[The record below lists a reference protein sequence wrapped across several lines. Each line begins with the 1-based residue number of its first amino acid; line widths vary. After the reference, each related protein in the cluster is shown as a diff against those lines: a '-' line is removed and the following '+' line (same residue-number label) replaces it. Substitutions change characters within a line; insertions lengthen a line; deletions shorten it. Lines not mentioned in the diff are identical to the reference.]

1 MAKEEKIKDMSGN
14 VISKIWFRA
23 YTGAEFYA
31 LKYDDPNGLIDE
43 NKDPQAF
50 PIYVGMSG
58 QQPELLSTVLEELR
72 RYREFEALKKKESDT
87 RLENLTRRVDELE
100 TAPKKKWFNH

>member
-50 PIYVGMSG
+50 PIPAS
-58 QQPELLSTVLEELR
+58 LSDICRYEWATARAFKHRLR
-72 RYREFEALKKKESDT
+72 RTEAIQ
-87 RLENLTRRVDELE
+87 RV
-100 TAPKKKWFNH
+100 